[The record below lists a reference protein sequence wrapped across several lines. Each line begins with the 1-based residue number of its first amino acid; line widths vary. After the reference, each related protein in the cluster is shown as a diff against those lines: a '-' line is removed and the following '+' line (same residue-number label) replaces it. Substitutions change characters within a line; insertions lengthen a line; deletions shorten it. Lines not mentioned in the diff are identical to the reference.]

1 MGRDFMGRETGR
13 RGWGAAAGPV
23 GLALALVLCGIAVTV
38 PAGAQ
43 ETPPAAEA
51 PATPTPPDA
60 PPAEVPAT
68 CTKSEFES
76 AVDHAAES
84 LRDLNNK
91 NRPPFQAKLRQLKEK
106 RGWNDSQF
114 MKEAEPFVKDEKI
127 ADFDAKTN
135 DLLVSIST
143 LGQEGANAPEP
154 NCTMLAELRDKMQVL
169 VDTQSSKWTYM
180 VEKLD
185 TELAK

>member
-1 MGRDFMGRETGR
+1 MGRETR
-13 RGWGAAAGPV
+13 RRSEVAAWPGGL
-23 GLALALVLCGIAVTV
+23 GLALLLWAAPVV
-38 PAGAQ
+38 PPARA
-43 ETPPAAEA
+43 EEPPAAA
-51 PATPTPPDA
+51 MPA
-60 PPAEVPAT
+60 PPAEAAPAPADIPTT
-68 CTKSEFES
+68 CTKTEFES

-127 ADFDAKTN
+127 SDFDSKTN
-135 DLLVSIST
+135 DLLASIST

-154 NCTMLAELRDKMQVL
+154 NCAMLGELRGKMQVL
-169 VDTQSSKWTYM
+169 VDTQSAKWGYM